1 MDTNC
6 EVKGGTVNK
15 LKWGS
20 RVIFCFLAISACFV
34 LAIGITKGAFFA
46 KEKVVDFFYQEGE
59 ADVSSEETI
68 RKSKESLEGSR
79 RGEAREPGDDSGGAL
94 GEIENPPDSD
104 EEGYFKEGKFERFS
118 QDRKGQNDDAGFIG
132 VSIENIFIQIGI
144 LFLVMVIIIFI
155 FRRMRNKKQTIH
167 HIHLKQKEVRK
178 IGEDAEQEERDS
190 LILPAEEVRAMLIKW
205 ELTLSKFEKR
215 RLQETV
221 QQWFSR
227 IHKNSDII
235 PIYEKVRYGEGTA
248 SNEEL
253 QMMRKWIHENVKK
266 SL

>member
-1 MDTNC
+1 M
-6 EVKGGTVNK
+6 NK

-20 RVIFCFLAISACFV
+20 RVIFCFLAISTCLV
-34 LAIGITKGAFFA
+34 LALGITKGAFFT
-46 KEKVVDFFYQEGE
+46 KEKVLDFFYQKGE
-59 ADVSSEETI
+59 VDVSSEETI
-68 RKSKESLEGSR
+68 WKSKGSIEGSR
-79 RGEAREPGDDSGGAL
+79 RGEAWESGDDSGGPL

-104 EEGYFKEGKFERFS
+104 EEGYFKEGEVGKFPR
-118 QDRKGQNDDAGFIG
+118 DKKGQNDDAGFIG
-132 VSIENIFIQIGI
+132 GSTENIFIQIGI
-144 LFLVMVIIIFI
+144 LFLVMVIVFFI

-178 IGEDAEQEERDS
+178 IGEDAEQENRDS
-190 LILPAEEVRAMLIKW
+190 LILPAEEVRALLIKW

-235 PIYEKVRYGEGTA
+235 PIYEKVRYGEETA

-253 QMMRKWIHENVKK
+253 QLMRKWIHENVRK

>member
-1 MDTNC
+1 M
-6 EVKGGTVNK
+6 NK

-20 RVIFCFLAISACFV
+20 RVIFCFLAISACFI

-46 KEKVVDFFYQEGE
+46 KDKVLDFFYQEVKV
-59 ADVSSEETI
+59 DVSSEDTI
-68 RKSKESLEGSR
+68 RKSKGNIEGSI
-79 RGEAREPGDDSGGAL
+79 RGEARESGDDSGGAL
-94 GEIENPPDSD
+94 AEIENPPDFN
-104 EEGYFKEGKFERFS
+104 EEGFFKEGDGGKFPR
-118 QDRKGQNDDAGFIG
+118 DKKGQNDDAEFIG
-132 VSIENIFIQIGI
+132 GSTENIFIQIGI
-144 LFLVMVIIIFI
+144 LFVVIVIIFFI

>member
-1 MDTNC
+1 M
-6 EVKGGTVNK
+6 VNK
-15 LKWGS
+15 LKWGL
-20 RVIFCFLAISACFV
+20 RVIFCFLAISACLV

-46 KEKVVDFFYQEGE
+46 KEKVLDFFYQEGE
-59 ADVSSEETI
+59 VGVFSEETI
-68 RKSKESLEGSR
+68 RKSKGGLEGSE
-79 RGEAREPGDDSGGAL
+79 RGEAREPGDDLGGAL
-94 GEIENPPDSD
+94 GEIDNPPDSD
-104 EEGYFKEGKFERFS
+104 KEGYFKKAEVERFS
-118 QDRKGQNDDAGFIG
+118 RDTKGQNDDAGFIG
-132 VSIENIFIQIGI
+132 GSTENIFIQIGI
-144 LFLVMVIIIFI
+144 LFVVMVIVFFI

-178 IGEDAEQEERDS
+178 IGEDAEQEDRDS

-227 IHKNSDII
+227 IHKNSNII
-235 PIYEKVRYGEGTA
+235 PIYEKVRYGEETA